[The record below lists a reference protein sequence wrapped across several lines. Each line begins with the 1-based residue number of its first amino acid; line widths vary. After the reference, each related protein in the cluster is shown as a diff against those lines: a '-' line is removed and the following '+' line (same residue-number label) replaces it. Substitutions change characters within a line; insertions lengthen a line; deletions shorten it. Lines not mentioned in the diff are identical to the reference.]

1 MVRGVLCFSEEP
13 IGDGFVASESVT
25 GSLRTPCLPE
35 TLADLEHVALGV
47 SEVAPK
53 ASSLRAAFD
62 VRDRL
67 HVPTDQLFA
76 RRLDVFDGVPGLVS
90 SLVVLRLVSPLK
102 QLEEVRPSHI
112 ELDPPL
118 TGVEFAEPQDVAIE
132 AALDIEVVDDDAKPV
147 RPPEIERFHGAPPFH

>member
-76 RRLDVFDGVPGLVS
+76 RRLDVFDGLRHPAPRV
-90 SLVVLRLVSPLK
+90 VVLRG
-102 QLEEVRPSHI
+102 VRPQ
-112 ELDPPL
+112 
-118 TGVEFAEPQDVAIE
+118 TTR
-132 AALDIEVVDDDAKPV
+132 DAVGPADS
-147 RPPEIERFHGAPPFH
+147 E